1 MKYLQKLTFY
11 FFLLFLLSFSIQG
24 VCQSNVVSYSY
35 DNAGNRIS
43 RRVVVYNTN
52 LQHAKK
58 TVDPAPVE
66 EQLGERT
73 IKVFPN
79 PTKGSLAVD
88 ITGGNDKDQLRLILY
103 NADGKQLLNKQVQPG
118 TTPVNMTAYPA
129 AYYILRVQAGE
140 KVTEFKII
148 KQ

>member
-1 MKYLQKLTFY
+1 MKHLHFKTLCVI
-11 FFLLFLLSFSIQG
+11 LIMLSILSQLG
-24 VCQSNVVSYSY
+24 VAQNVVSYAY

-43 RRVVVYNTN
+43 RKVVN
-52 LQHAKK
+52 LTVTPNPPHVKK
-58 TVDPAPVE
+58 NIEPVE

-79 PTKGSLAVD
+79 PTKGALAVD
-88 ITGGNDKDQLRLILY
+88 ISGGSDKDQLRIILY
-103 NADGKQLLNKQVQPG
+103 NADGKQLLNKQVQQG
-118 TTPVNMTAYPA
+118 TTPVNMAVYPA
-129 AYYILRVQAGE
+129 AYYILRIQAGE

>member
-1 MKYLQKLTFY
+1 MKHLHFKTFCVI
-11 FFLLFLLSFSIQG
+11 LIMLSILSQLG
-24 VCQSNVVSYSY
+24 VAQNVVSYAY

-43 RRVVVYNTN
+43 RKVVVYNTN
-52 LQHAKK
+52 LTHAKK
-58 TVDPAPVE
+58 TVDPPPVE

-79 PTKGSLAVD
+79 PTKGALAVD
-88 ITGGNDKDQLRLILY
+88 ISGGSDKDQLRIILY
-103 NADGKQLLNKQVQPG
+103 NADGKQLLNKQVQQG